1 MTAAVPNSAH
11 EIRDAISKGD
21 ASAVEVCRW
30 YLDRIQQL
38 NATLGAFRAVA
49 AERAL
54 EQAATI
60 DRTRPQLPLAG
71 VPIAIKDNMCTRGLP
86 TTASSRILEGY
97 VAPYDATV
105 IARLQRAG
113 AIVIGKTNCDEFAM
127 GSSTENSAFG
137 PSRNPWDVE
146 RIPGGSSGG
155 SAVAVAARLAPVAL
169 GSDTGGSIRQPAAMC
184 GILGLKPTYGRV
196 SRYGL
201 LAFASS
207 LDQIGP
213 MSRSVH
219 DAALL
224 LNVIAGPDPADST
237 AAPEPVPDFTHA
249 LTGDVRGL
257 RIGVPSAILDEGV
270 DAGVRR
276 AFAVSLDV
284 VRARGATLIDIDLP
298 HARYAIP
305 TYYLVA
311 TAEASSNLARYD
323 GVRYGFRATGGLPD
337 AAAALGGPG
346 GAPSGPMDLR
356 SMYNRTRNQ
365 GFGAEVKR
373 RIILGTYVLSAGYYD
388 AYYLKAQ
395 QVRTLIR
402 GDYETSFERVDVVA
416 TPTSPTPA
424 FKLGERLEDPLQ
436 MYLND
441 VFTVSA
447 NLAGLPAIS
456 VPCGFAAPSEQGPQL
471 PIGLQLTGRMFD
483 EATLLR
489 VADAYQRDTDW
500 WRREP
505 VVANP
510 NPESRVPSYFSKA
523 FTRSPQ
529 DTNT

>member
-1 MTAAVPNSAH
+1 MTGTFPNTAR
-11 EIRDAISKGD
+11 EIRDAVARGD
-21 ASAVEVCRW
+21 ASAVDICRR
-30 YLDRIQQL
+30 YLDRLQAL
-38 NATLGAFRAVA
+38 DSTLCAFRYVA
-49 AERAL
+49 AEQAL
-54 EQAATI
+54 QQAAHI
-60 DRTRPQLPLAG
+60 DRTRPQSPLAG

-86 TTASSRILEGY
+86 TTASSRMLEGY
-97 VAPYDATV
+97 VPPYDATV
-105 IARLQRAG
+105 ITRLQGAG

-155 SAVAVAARLAPVAL
+155 SAVAVAAGLTPVAL

-184 GILGLKPTYGRV
+184 GIFGLKPTYGRV
-196 SRYGL
+196 SRFGL
-201 LAFASS
+201 IAFASS

-213 MSRSVH
+213 MSRSVY
-219 DAALL
+219 DSALL
-224 LNVIAGPDPADST
+224 LNAIAGPDPADST
-237 AAPEPVPDFTHA
+237 AAPEPVPDFTAA
-249 LTGDVRGL
+249 LAGDVRGL

-270 DAGVRR
+270 DTDVRQ
-276 AFAVSLDV
+276 AFDRSLQV
-284 VRARGATLIDIDLP
+284 LRARGAVLVDIELP

-323 GVRYGFRATGGLPD
+323 GVRYGFRA
-337 AAAALGGPG
+337 AA
-346 GAPSGPMDLR
+346 SDLR
-356 SMYNRTRNQ
+356 SMYNRSRDQ

-402 GDYETSFERVDVVA
+402 GDYETAFERADVVA
-416 TPTSPTPA
+416 MPTSPTPA

-447 NLAGLPAIS
+447 NLAGLPAAS
-456 VPCGFAAPSEQGPQL
+456 VPCGFTPRAL

-483 EATLLR
+483 ESTLLR

-500 WRREP
+500 WRKEP
-505 VVANP
+505 PV
-510 NPESRVPSYFSKA
+510 
-523 FTRSPQ
+523 
-529 DTNT
+529 DL